1 MIKFSRFLILIAIL
15 SMFSFF
21 TPMLMVTGIVNSN
34 ENLQI
39 DTIFTQNV
47 LTIIG
52 LVIVTAYTGSKIF
65 SRLGIPQIVGFIL
78 TGVALGPSLMN
89 LIPIELSS
97 ELLFISEIA
106 LGLIGF
112 DIGSHL
118 KLDEIRKM
126 GRSIFTILIF
136 EAFGAFILVT
146 TGVYLFTRDIN
157 TAIMFGAISTA
168 TAPAATVAR
177 ARSFMFLSEL

>member
-1 MIKFSRFLILIAIL
+1 M
-15 SMFSFF
+15 
-21 TPMLMVTGIVNSN
+21 
-34 ENLQI
+34 
-39 DTIFTQNV
+39 
-47 LTIIG
+47 
-52 LVIVTAYTGSKIF
+52 VTAYIGSKLF
-65 SRLGIPQIVGFIL
+65 SRLGLPQIVGFII

-89 LIPIELSS
+89 LIPMKLSS

-126 GRSIFTILIF
+126 GRSILTILVF

-157 TAIMFGAISTA
+157 SALMFGAISTA
-168 TAPAATVAR
+168 TAPAATVDVLAEYDAKGPITTSLLAVIGLDAR
-177 ARSFMFLSEL
+177 AHR